1 LKDQVYFLSSTA
13 FWGFGFQLAAAGA
26 MPGFA
31 PAGESLFVSTKSD
44 GKNDPEIVRKP
55 AVLTRF

>member
-1 LKDQVYFLSSTA
+1 MAVMIFVDACGMAPV
-13 FWGFGFQLAAAGA
+13 
-26 MPGFA
+26 PGFA

-44 GKNDPEIVRKP
+44 IKNDPGVVRKP